1 MLRHNAPAVTVVSS
15 KAGLCASPQAAKRAV
30 LLSGTACLSR
40 PYEVITQLQALL
52 PAAKLKADDFADRYC
67 TGDRCAWLLQCRCAD
82 VEMWHVCASH
92 VEPRAAQQ
100 LQSHLLPGHG
110 SG

>member
-1 MLRHNAPAVTVVSS
+1 MSS
-15 KAGLCASPQAAKRAV
+15 KAGLRAALQAAKRAV

-67 TGDRCAWLLQCRCAD
+67 TGDRCARCYAAD
-82 VEMWHVCASH
+82 VA
-92 VEPRAAQQ
+92 
-100 LQSHLLPGHG
+100 
-110 SG
+110 